1 MIDGL
6 DLRAQYDVRR
16 DEGLGTFVVIDGLPI
31 VPAENKSKLTKF
43 LLKKLKTVGETSE
56 DAVFMPLN
64 DQDQS
69 EG

>member
-1 MIDGL
+1 M
-6 DLRAQYDVRR
+6 
-16 DEGLGTFVVIDGLPI
+16 VIDGLPI
-31 VPAENKSKLTKF
+31 VPGENKSKLVKF

-56 DAVFMPLN
+56 DAIFMPLN